1 MKDRFEKI
9 ATFLIL
15 LVPLLFVLKG
25 GYLQQVSGYVCLFLI
40 QGYVAWF
47 LYFKSGQP
55 FFGYSVTM
63 AIGAYG
69 TIVLTTYV
77 PGFLLPSMLISA
89 AAASLVGVIV
99 FLATSRARGF
109 YVSMASFLLAI
120 LFPKLIEALQDI
132 TGGRSG
138 LYFTGLGGPIGY
150 ENLYL
155 LVVFVTAAV
164 AGFFFWFM
172 GTRTGRILTLIAEND
187 PLTQAVGIG
196 TFSYKV
202 LAYAIAGFISGVG
215 GALYVNYT
223 GFVSSVDIEVFTT
236 VYIFFIPLIGGSRAF
251 YGPILGALFVILV
264 PELLVSVERYLRI
277 FFGLIFI
284 LVIVLLP
291 QGLAPGIRQLLAR
304 LRPGGGRRP
313 ARVPADA
320 GARLGGRGLDGA
332 ADEEAPR
339 RTGGE

>member
-1 MKDRFEKI
+1 VKDRFERVV
-9 ATFLIL
+9 TVLVLLI
-15 LVPLLFVLKG
+15 PLLFALRG
-25 GYLQQVSGYVCLFLI
+25 RYLQQVSGYVYLFLI

-77 PGFLLPSMLISA
+77 EGFLLPSMLVSA
-89 AAASLVGVIV
+89 VAAGLVGVLIFV
-99 FLATSRARGF
+99 ATSRARGF

-138 LYFTGLGGPIGY
+138 LYFTGLSGVIGTGS
-150 ENLYL
+150 LYL
-155 LVVFVTAAV
+155 LVILMTAAT
-164 AGFFFWFM
+164 AGFFFWLM
-172 GTRTGRILTLIAEND
+172 GTKTGKILTLISEND
-187 PLTQAVGIG
+187 QLTQAVGIN
-196 TFSYKV
+196 TFTYKL
-202 LAYAIAGFISGVG
+202 LAYAIAGFVSGLG

-236 VYIFFIPLIGGSRAF
+236 VYIFFIPLIGGSRVF

-264 PELLVSVERYLRI
+264 PELMVAVERYMRI

-291 QGLAPGIRQLLAR
+291 QGLAPSLQRLLGRVR
-304 LRPGGGRRP
+304 LSR
-313 ARVPADA
+313 A
-320 GARLGGRGLDGA
+320 GGRGGD
-332 ADEEAPR
+332 AP
-339 RTGGE
+339 GGRDQGPP